1 MGKRFYIVKKFGNE
15 KEKENDTNKFWEN
28 KDYQAYK
35 EKHGMHFSESL
46 ATWASSNMKNA
57 DGKQHSWSIDD
68 VKSAF
73 KSFGFNKPDKYTW
86 GDVAYAA
93 NMIYAD
99 YGQHLKA
106 DTDAVKMAYSLLI
119 DPDGYEG
126 QIFNR
131 YTADI
136 MSKNTLVPW
145 ADMM

>member
-1 MGKRFYIVKKFGNE
+1 MKQAMRNCLNAKGKNE
-15 KEKENDTNKFWEN
+15 FWNND
-28 KDYQAYK
+28 DYRHYK
-35 EKHGMHFSESL
+35 MHNGMHFNHKLAEYASHNMVNATGTQHTWTCKDVEGAFASL
-46 ATWASSNMKNA
+46 GLKLPEKA
-57 DGKQHSWSIDD
+57 
-68 VKSAF
+68 
-73 KSFGFNKPDKYTW
+73 TW
-86 GDVAYAA
+86 GDATYAA

-106 DTDAVKMAYSLLI
+106 DTDAVKMAHALLN

-136 MSKNTLVPW
+136 MEKGVCVPW